1 MKTVV
6 IEVFKV
12 VIKALYFVFVGK
24 KCCERGCKKDETTQ
38 VEPPKLSPDVHKHGA
53 ES

>member
-12 VIKALYFVFVGK
+12 VIKALYFVFVGR
-24 KCCERGCKKDETTQ
+24 KCCERGCKNETTQ
-38 VEPPKLSPDVHKHGA
+38 VEPSQLSPDVHKYRE